1 MIYLSKG
8 VVCEGSTE
16 QLLDVTRGAQVFHLT
31 GTEAALWLNGRFGFA
46 KAKTNKERSS
56 LEHLHQMGLAEFEN
70 EDSDVARYRIIARC
84 ILCAADTKGLR
95 IPLNGKRQTVMIWLQ
110 KAGLH
115 LSAAELIYL
124 METKI
129 EPTTDLL
136 YTDNR
141 QALVE
146 LIYMNNPIQDNLLET
161 QMEKAS
167 CRDEIVKV
175 LLSLL
180 KRKLIIIL

>member
-8 VVCEGSTE
+8 VVCEGSSE
-16 QLLDVTRGAQVFHLT
+16 QLLDVTRGALVFHLT

-56 LEHLHQMGLAEFEN
+56 LEHLHQN
-70 EDSDVARYRIIARC
+70 EDSDVARYRIISRC
-84 ILCAADTKGLR
+84 ILCAADTKGLK
-95 IPLNGKRQTVMIWLQ
+95 IPLKGKRQTVMIWLQ

-175 LLSLL
+175 LLALL
-180 KRKLIIIL
+180 KGKLIILL

>member
-8 VVCEGSTE
+8 IVCEGSTE
-16 QLLDVTRGAQVFHLT
+16 KLLNVTRGASVFNLS
-31 GTEAALWLNGRFGFA
+31 GTEATLWLNGRFNFA
-46 KAKTNKERSS
+46 KAKTYKEKSA
-56 LEHLHQMGLAEFEN
+56 LEHLHRMGLAEYEE
-70 EDSDVARYRIIARC
+70 EDNDIAKYRIISRC
-84 ILCAADTKGLR
+84 ILCAADTKGLKM
-95 IPLNGKRQTVMIWLQ
+95 PLNGKRQTVMIWLR

-141 QALVE
+141 QALID
-146 LIYMNNPIQDNLLET
+146 LIYMNNPIQDNLLES
-161 QMEKAS
+161 QMEKVS
-167 CRDEIVKV
+167 CRNEVVKI
-175 LLSLL
+175 LLDLL
-180 KRKLIIIL
+180 KKKLIILL